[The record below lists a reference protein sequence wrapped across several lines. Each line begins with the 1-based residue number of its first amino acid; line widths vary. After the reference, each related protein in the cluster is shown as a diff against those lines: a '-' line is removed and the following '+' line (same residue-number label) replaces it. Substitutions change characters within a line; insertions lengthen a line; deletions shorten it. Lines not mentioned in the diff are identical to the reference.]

1 MPIWCGNTGARARRR
16 AVVENDKLKVQIQP
30 NQTVGHLKGLISN
43 ATRGVQTPFELQ
55 KHGAEGSD
63 AFDDDDTL
71 SDVGLV
77 SGSVVRVP
85 VHLVDIY
92 FVLPPGDR
100 FQLTNK
106 SKSKPC

>member
-63 AFDDDDTL
+63 PYEDDVTL
-71 SDVGLV
+71 VDAGLV
-77 SGSVVRVP
+77 SGSVVSLP
-85 VHLVDIY
+85 ADLVDIY
-92 FVLPPGDR
+92 FVLPRGVLC
-100 FQLTNK
+100 FFI
-106 SKSKPC
+106 S